1 MAQAVPIAN
10 VWKGV
15 NRRVAPSLISEQE
28 SPDSVNTD
36 FKSGQVGVL
45 AGRKGAAK
53 LSDTAYT
60 YPILGLLP
68 AHFPGIDPPD
78 RIIVVDNNGNVID
91 DPQPFGGGSPWGGP
105 TIVINGGFWGLSA
118 IDSSPLGPVPTNGA
132 TFAVANVCSITLNTA
147 SYSSWTIDIY
157 CTFSGV
163 GEKKAARLQIVK
175 SSTTTAITTTNYLM
189 DITGATAFT
198 SCRAECSAGATFG
211 GSIYVAG
218 GRA

>member
-10 VWKGV
+10 VWKGI

-36 FKSGQVGVL
+36 FKNGQVGVL

-60 YPILGLLP
+60 YPILSLLP

-105 TIVINGGFWGLSA
+105 TIVINGGFYALCA
-118 IDSSPLGPVPTNGA
+118 INGAAPTPTNGA
-132 TFAVANVCSITLNTA
+132 TFAIANVCSITLDTV
-147 SYSSWTIDIY
+147 SYSSWTIDIW
-157 CTFSGV
+157 CTFAGV
-163 GEKKAARLQIVK
+163 GEVKAARLQVVK
-175 SSTTTAITTTNYLM
+175 SSSALAITTTNYLM
-189 DITGATAFT
+189 NITGATAFT
-198 SCRAECSAGATFG
+198 SCRAECSAGATFAG
-211 GSIYVAG
+211 NIYIAG